1 MLGKGKMKK
10 GKLSKEFSFGMGQA
24 AVKLQ
29 QRKTNPWR
37 KLTTATTKKNQSKLR
52 FHYSSVDSKGIQPS

>member
-1 MLGKGKMKK
+1 MKK

-29 QRKTNPWR
+29 QRKTNPWH
-37 KLTTATTKKNQSKLR
+37 KLTTATTTKK
-52 FHYSSVDSKGIQPS
+52 SVKIEVPLLIS